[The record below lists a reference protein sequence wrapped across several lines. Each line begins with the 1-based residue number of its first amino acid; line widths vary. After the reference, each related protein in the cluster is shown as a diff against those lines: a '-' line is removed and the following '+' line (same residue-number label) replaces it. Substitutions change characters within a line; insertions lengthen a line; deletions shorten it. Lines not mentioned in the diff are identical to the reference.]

1 MSVIIPLNP
10 ASHIPQ
16 IRTIGAAIFNANDY
30 ALLEKSL
37 QESSCGLTRTLS
49 RVLVTNDTSQH
60 VLGFALV
67 KQRDPAIHTYEL
79 SFLGISPDYQGRGGG
94 SQLLRALETMLPE
107 GASCWLLVNQDNTS
121 AQNLYSKFGFH
132 ILCECLDA
140 YLTPCY
146 IMMRKE
152 MSPMSSPVQSPQ
164 RNGSSASFDI
174 ISV

>member
-1 MSVIIPLNP
+1 MPVIIPLDP
-10 ASHIPQ
+10 AIHQTHI
-16 IRTIGAAIFNANDY
+16 RSIGSAIFNANDY

-49 RVLVTNDTSQH
+49 RVLVDNETRSR

-67 KQRDPAIHTYEL
+67 KQRDPAIQTYEL

-94 SQLLRALETMLPE
+94 SQLLRALETMLPP

-132 ILCECLDA
+132 ILCECLDP

-152 MSPMSSPVQSPQ
+152 MSPASSPVQSPQ
-164 RNGSSASFDI
+164 RNASSTSLDI
-174 ISV
+174 IIV

>member
-1 MSVIIPLNP
+1 MPVVIPIEHATHLT
-10 ASHIPQ
+10 Q
-16 IRTIGAAIFNANDY
+16 ICSIGAAIFNANDY

-37 QESSCGLTRTLS
+37 QESSRGLS
-49 RVLVTNDTSQH
+49 RVLVDDTCAN

-67 KQRDPAIHTYEL
+67 KQRDTAVHTYEL
-79 SFLGISPDYQGRGGG
+79 SFLGISPSYQGRGAG
-94 SQLLRALETMLPE
+94 SQLLRSLETMLPQ

-146 IMMRKE
+146 IMMRKD
-152 MSPMSSPVQSPQ
+152 MSPISSPVQSPQ
-164 RNGSSASFDI
+164 RNASSISLDI

>member
-1 MSVIIPLNP
+1 MPSVISLDP
-10 ASHIPQ
+10 ANHSSQ
-16 IRTIGAAIFNANDY
+16 IRAIGSAIFEANDY

-37 QESSCGLTRTLS
+37 QESSRELS
-49 RVLVTNDTSQH
+49 RILVDETDPTH
-60 VLGFALV
+60 LLGFALV
-67 KQRDPAIHTYEL
+67 KQRDPSIQTYEL

-94 SQLLRALETMLPE
+94 SQLLRALESMLPA

-152 MSPMSSPVQSPQ
+152 MSPASSPVQSPVQ
-164 RNGSSASFDI
+164 LPKRNASSTALDI

>member
-1 MSVIIPLNP
+1 MPAVIPIEHATHLT
-10 ASHIPQ
+10 Q
-16 IRTIGAAIFNANDY
+16 ICSIGAAIFNANDY

-37 QESSCGLTRTLS
+37 QESSRGLS
-49 RVLVTNDTSQH
+49 RVLVDDTCAK

-67 KQRDPAIHTYEL
+67 KQRDTAVHTYEL
-79 SFLGISPDYQGRGGG
+79 SFLGISPSYQGRGAG
-94 SQLLRALETMLPE
+94 SQLLRSLETMLPQ

-146 IMMRKE
+146 IMMRKD
-152 MSPMSSPVQSPQ
+152 MSPISSPVQSPQ
-164 RNGSSASFDI
+164 RSASSAILDI

>member
-1 MSVIIPLNP
+1 MPAIVPLNP
-10 ASHIPQ
+10 ASHTQQ
-16 IRTIGAAIFNANDY
+16 ICTIGAAIFNANDY

-37 QESSCGLTRTLS
+37 QESSCGLS
-49 RVLVTNDTSQH
+49 HVLVADDTPHH

-67 KQRDPAIHTYEL
+67 KQRDTAVHTYEL
-79 SFLGISPDYQGRGGG
+79 SFLGISPSYQGCGAG
-94 SQLLRALETMLPE
+94 SQLLRALETMLPQ

-146 IMMRKE
+146 IMMRKD
-152 MSPMSSPVQSPQ
+152 MSPVSSPTTTGLK
-164 RNGSSASFDI
+164 RANSSMDI

>member
-1 MSVIIPLNP
+1 MHAIIPLEP
-10 ASHIPQ
+10 DSHIPQ

-49 RVLVTNDTSQH
+49 RVLVADGT
-60 VLGFALV
+60 VRGFALV
-67 KQRDPAIHTYEL
+67 KQRDPAIQTYEL

-94 SQLLRALETMLPE
+94 SQLLRALETMLPQ

-152 MSPMSSPVQSPQ
+152 MSPVSSPVQSPQ
-164 RNGSSASFDI
+164 RNGSSASLDV